1 MPLLSRV
8 RNEHDAGARTR
19 VHRAGQ
25 GPLRVHQPAP
35 LECAPERRIRG
46 GGRYVR
52 GPATAVLADARL
64 AVPPPG
70 PVARAR
76 LTPGVS
82 PGAGG
87 LGSSR
92 PHPAGRL
99 RRVRGRRRGGPGRR
113 RAGAALGRDEYPYVL
128 YRGRPARGS
137 GAGHGL
143 PGRAGFH
150 LPEQDGA
157 RGTLMGGGRPSFIY
171 RLSMRLAQ
179 RALPLAARFGKK
191 LARGLDARRGAT
203 DRLRARGGAGPGTGA
218 PERMGPIS
226 GEAGR
231 RLEQRGARPSAI
243 EVTGDTRYDSV
254 AERAERFD
262 RTRDPFARLA
272 IAPANTFT
280 IVAGSTWPAD
290 EAVILPAFVDLL
302 AQGPTARLVLAPHEP
317 NPDHP
322 AGIAQAAAP

>member
-1 MPLLSRV
+1 MIRRPPRSTLFPYTTLFRSHRVRDVGFSVPLLSRV

-25 GPLRVHQPAP
+25 GPLLVHQPAP

-52 GPATAVLADARL
+52 GSAAAVLADARL

-70 PVARAR
+70 PVGRAR

-87 LGSSR
+87 LGRSR

-99 RRVRGRRRGGPGRR
+99 RRVRGHRRGGPGRR

-179 RALPLAARFGKK
+179 RALPLAARFDKK
-191 LARGLDARRGAT
+191 LARGLDARRGVT
-203 DRLRARGGAGPGTGA
+203 DRRSEEHTSELQSQSNIVCRLLLEKKNNILFHTMRALRPGGAELIASSP
-218 PERMGPIS
+218 PHPRSHEEPLF
-226 GEAGR
+226 ENN
-231 RLEQRGARPSAI
+231 PSRACHSSA
-243 EVTGDTRYDSV
+243 DSP
-254 AERAERFD
+254 RF
-262 RTRDPFARLA
+262 R
-272 IAPANTFT
+272 
-280 IVAGSTWPAD
+280 
-290 EAVILPAFVDLL
+290 IL
-302 AQGPTARLVLAPHEP
+302 
-317 NPDHP
+317 
-322 AGIAQAAAP
+322 

>member
-35 LECAPERRIRG
+35 LECAPERRTRG

-70 PVARAR
+70 PVGRAR

-99 RRVRGRRRGGPGRR
+99 RRVRGHGRGGPGRR

-128 YRGRPARGS
+128 FGGATARGS

-179 RALPLAARFGKK
+179 RALPLAARFDKK
-191 LARGLDARRGAT
+191 LARGLDARRGVT
-203 DRLRARGGAGPGTGA
+203 DRLSAWAEAHRDAKRPLLWVHASSVGEGLQAKPVLEAVRAEAPHWQLAYTFFSPSAERLARSLPVDVADFLPLDPPAEVGA
-218 PERMGPIS
+218 PPQALPPPP
-226 GEAGR
+226 AG
-231 RLEQRGARPSAI
+231 LSEVSPCARP
-243 EVTGDTRYDSV
+243 Y
-254 AERAERFD
+254 
-262 RTRDPFARLA
+262 
-272 IAPANTFT
+272 
-280 IVAGSTWPAD
+280 
-290 EAVILPAFVDLL
+290 
-302 AQGPTARLVLAPHEP
+302 
-317 NPDHP
+317 
-322 AGIAQAAAP
+322 